1 MSSTTLR
8 NDAFD
13 SFIESQCGEEL
24 NINNLRQSIVPRQIS
39 FSQRRATFGEIILV
53 ILPYFIL
60 LIDIFIYFLLRGFK

>member
-1 MSSTTLR
+1 MSSPTLR

-13 SFIESQCGEEL
+13 SFIESQCEEEL
-24 NINNLRQSIVPRQIS
+24 NVPRQSIVPRQIS

-53 ILPYFIL
+53 ILPYLIL